1 MLWTSILERCDF
13 RTGRGA
19 RRPTPWTGRPSSSRS
34 PCRRLTA
41 PADGK
46 WATSLVTDGTAEQME
61 LEEALVAAGAERVNV
76 PSLLAPEEQSNEK
89 IAFGTDESGSPAE
102 REMCPTPWPSDA
114 HALPVRHAERSPP
127 RPSTGVPVAPPMG
140 VPPAPAWLRGWRCV
154 PLFGLRSGGGLS
166 DSAGKLRSP
175 PCRLGGATD
184 AKQGPTVTRGGT
196 ALCQQRSS
204 VRGCHGRGWSL
215 GAAGHPRV

>member
-127 RPSTGVPVAPPMG
+127 RPSTGLPVAPPMG
-140 VPPAPAWLRGWRCV
+140 VPPAPAWLRG
-154 PLFGLRSGGGLS
+154 
-166 DSAGKLRSP
+166 
-175 PCRLGGATD
+175 
-184 AKQGPTVTRGGT
+184 
-196 ALCQQRSS
+196 
-204 VRGCHGRGWSL
+204 
-215 GAAGHPRV
+215 

>member
-1 MLWTSILERCDF
+1 MEQGECCGHQFWSAATS
-13 RTGRGA
+13 GRAGA
-19 RRPTPWTGRPSSSRS
+19 RGGPHRGREDRLRRGRRADE
-34 PCRRLTA
+34 RRLTA

-127 RPSTGVPVAPPMG
+127 RPSTGLPVAPPKG
-140 VPPAPAWLRGWRCV
+140 VRHLRVWR
-154 PLFGLRSGGGLS
+154 
-166 DSAGKLRSP
+166 
-175 PCRLGGATD
+175 
-184 AKQGPTVTRGGT
+184 
-196 ALCQQRSS
+196 
-204 VRGCHGRGWSL
+204 
-215 GAAGHPRV
+215 